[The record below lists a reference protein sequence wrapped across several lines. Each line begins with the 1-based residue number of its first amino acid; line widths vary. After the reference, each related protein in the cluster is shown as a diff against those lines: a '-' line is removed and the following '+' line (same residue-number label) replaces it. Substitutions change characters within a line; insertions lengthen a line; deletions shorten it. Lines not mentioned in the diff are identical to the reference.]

1 MKPSILISGT
11 IAATTTAFVRVTR
24 DQLPATV
31 FAAGLAGA
39 EAVAVSLLAADV
51 SEEDAAAGDLLA
63 LTSGG
68 TAWTLDVDNNV
79 LILSG
84 PGHYHLSIDSSAGA
98 VKIGVY

>member
-1 MKPSILISGT
+1 M
-11 IAATTTAFVRVTR
+11 RVTR
-24 DQLPATV
+24 DQVPATV
-31 FAAGLAGA
+31 FADGLAGA
-39 EAVAVSLLAADV
+39 EEVAVSLLISSV
-51 SEEDAAAGDLLA
+51 NEEDAGAGDLMA

-84 PGHYHLSIDSSAGA
+84 PGHYHLSIASSAGD